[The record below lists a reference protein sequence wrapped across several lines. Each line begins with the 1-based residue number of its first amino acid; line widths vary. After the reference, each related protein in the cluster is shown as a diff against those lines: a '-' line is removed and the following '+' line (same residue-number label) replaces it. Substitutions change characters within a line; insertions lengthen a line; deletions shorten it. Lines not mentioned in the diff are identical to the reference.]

1 MPRPVRNAP
10 IARQAD
16 WGEPRFGLRPRGL
29 VPVRS
34 AESFRPGLRAPRL
47 EAQAG
52 RRPPFPVAHSPVQR
66 TRARPNTNS
75 PTEAP
80 YDRLRTNPRIFCI
93 RTARAESAT
102 FGVGPLCS
110 GGSVQ

>member
-16 WGEPRFGLRPRGL
+16 WGEPRFGLRSRGL

-52 RRPPFPVAHSPVQR
+52 RRPPFPVADSTGER

-80 YDRLRTNPRIFCI
+80 YDSRRTEPLNILYQNCTGRVRNI
-93 RTARAESAT
+93 RGLDCCVLE
-102 FGVGPLCS
+102 
-110 GGSVQ
+110 